1 LESPRLLHS
10 FWLNRF
16 QIFETEDEYICKDR
30 LATSPVH
37 LPKMQF
43 QQYPDSLKSKAIF
56 WFGFMASLV
65 AIAPLAV
72 GDKPG
77 SVSDN
82 LFWQFPCRTEGAAF
96 DIHQRREISAN
107 GFEASVWNVYLGLPW
122 ATFIDKK
129 MVDAQ
134 AIQIARTQIRGLRG
148 ALQELGVRLQVHT
161 VCQHI
166 YWQKM
171 TALWEEIGITDL
183 WLSHCLPYMTSYSH
197 LPFRFHPWRLFAVNI
212 EDVSRCDGVVVGK
225 PLNEKKYI
233 ASFIGVHK
241 PHYLSDI
248 RLKLNAFEHEEG
260 FLIRVTT
267 DDWHFEKV
275 VYEHQ
280 VLNKSLPAT
289 YTIDSTVSDYNRV
302 LSDSVFALCPAGA
315 GPNTLRFWEAL
326 AVGAI
331 PVLLG
336 EMPLLPEGGSLEPIE
351 WGSAIVRINDSQLAQ
366 LPEIL
371 RKFTTRELIAMQAQ
385 GLDLFARVSQ
395 QTCF

>member
-1 LESPRLLHS
+1 LVESRLLHS

-16 QIFETEDEYICKDR
+16 QIFETESEYICKDR
-30 LATSPVH
+30 LSANPVN
-37 LPKMQF
+37 LSKIQF

-56 WFGFMASLV
+56 WFGFMTPLV
-65 AIAPLAV
+65 NIAPLIVA
-72 GDKPG
+72 DKP
-77 SVSDN
+77 SAASDS

-96 DIHQRREISAN
+96 DIHQKREIPSS
-107 GFEASVWNVYLGLPW
+107 GFEAPVWNVYLGLPW

-129 MVDAQ
+129 MVDTQ

-148 ALQELGVRLQVHT
+148 ALQELGVRLHVHT

-171 TALWEEIGITDL
+171 ITLWEELGITDL
-183 WLSHCLPYMTSYSH
+183 WLSHCLPNMTSYSH
-197 LPFRFHPWRLFAVNI
+197 LSFRFHPWRLFAVNI
-212 EDVSRCDGVVVGK
+212 EDENRRNGIVVGK
-225 PLNEKKYI
+225 PVTKKKYL
-233 ASFIGVHK
+233 ASFVGVHK

-248 RLKLNAFEHEEG
+248 RLKLNAFEREDG
-260 FLIRVTT
+260 FLICVTT
-267 DDWHFEKV
+267 DNWHFEKV

-289 YTIDSTVSDYNRV
+289 YTIDNTVSDYNRV

-336 EMPLLPEGGSLEPIE
+336 EKPLLPEGGSLTAIE
-351 WGSAIVRINDSQLAQ
+351 WDGAIVRINDLQLAQ
-366 LPEIL
+366 LADIL
-371 RKFTTRELIAMQAQ
+371 RKFTTGELIAMQTQ
-385 GLDLFARVSQ
+385 GLKLFAQASQ